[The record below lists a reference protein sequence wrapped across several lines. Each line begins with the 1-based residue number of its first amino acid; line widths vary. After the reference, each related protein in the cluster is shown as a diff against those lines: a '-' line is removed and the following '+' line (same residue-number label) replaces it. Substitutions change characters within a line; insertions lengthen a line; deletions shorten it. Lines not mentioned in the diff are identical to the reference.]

1 MSGRRVARLFPRARA
16 RRAALVGTA
25 LAVALT
31 TAACTGDA
39 EPDPQPDPSPTQGQ
53 GGGADKPRKIVFGAY
68 GSEEEV
74 AAFQSVVD
82 SFNASSTTRQVSL
95 RSWPDH
101 ESALADVLA
110 GDAPDAFLTS
120 RIDLDQLVD
129 AEALQPVSLLLD
141 ERGVDFGD
149 RFSRDAVDAFAMDD
163 ELQCMAYS
171 VSPMVVYYNTDIVD
185 FDRMERRELDVPT
198 PNDDGVR
205 ERWTLAEFGAA
216 ATFAAR
222 RGDRRGVWI
231 DPTLRGLAPFI
242 YSGGGQVFD
251 DDREPTSLA
260 FSDDG
265 TREALEQTLEILRDP
280 TLTPTNA
287 QLARAT
293 PVQLFK
299 RGELAMVAGF
309 RNLVPELREAEDL
322 EFDVMPMP
330 TIEDR
335 ATVGDIAGLCIS
347 AESDHVGDA
356 ADFIV
361 YAVSDDAIAD
371 GRRDGLHRPGQHP
384 GRRLRRLPGPR
395 PGAGQLGR
403 LQLQHP
409 LHGRPALHRPAR
421 RARRRGHA
429 AARPARH
436 RAGDPRPRAGDR
448 GDRHRLA
455 CGALPRG
462 GDRGDRVADRRPLRV
477 AHRVGTWGRSGRSI
491 GPDTDQIV
499 PRYRGT
505 GYSGAASGSTSAPRM
520 APTSAPVTSSACQG
534 RAPYDAS
541 WARTASASPA
551 GSRVSGGV
559 HSSRRR

>member
-25 LAVALT
+25 LVVALT

-39 EPDPQPDPSPTQGQ
+39 EPDPQPAPSTTQSPGD
-53 GGGADKPRKIVFGAY
+53 AAEKPRKIVFGAY

-82 SFNASSTTRQVSL
+82 SFNATSTTRQVSL

-120 RIDLDQLVD
+120 RIDLDQLVEG
-129 AEALQPVSLLLD
+129 EALQPVSLLLD

-171 VSPMVVYYNTDIVD
+171 VSPMVVYYNTDVVD
-185 FDRMERRELDVPT
+185 FERMERRELDVPT

-216 ATFAAR
+216 ATFASR

-231 DPTLRGLAPFI
+231 DPTLQGLAPFI

-260 FSDDG
+260 FADDG

-280 TLTPTNA
+280 TITPTNA

-293 PVQLFK
+293 PEQLFK

-335 ATVGDIAGLCIS
+335 ATVGDISGLCIS
-347 AESDHVGDA
+347 AESDNVGDA
-356 ADFIV
+356 ADFIA
-361 YAVSDDAIAD
+361 YAVSDAAIAT
-371 GRRDGLHRPGQHP
+371 
-384 GRRLRRLPGPR
+384 
-395 PGAGQLGR
+395 
-403 LQLQHP
+403 
-409 LHGRPALHRPAR
+409 
-421 RARRRGHA
+421 
-429 AARPARH
+429 
-436 RAGDPRPRAGDR
+436 
-448 GDRHRLA
+448 
-455 CGALPRG
+455 
-462 GDRGDRVADRRPLRV
+462 VAST
-477 AHRVGTWGRSGRSI
+477 GY
-491 GPDTDQIV
+491 IV
-499 PRYRGT
+499 PANT
-505 GYSGAASGSTSAPRM
+505 QVAASDDFLAPEDEPANSTAFNSSIRYMVVPPFIDQRDELVEAVTPLLERLVTAPGILDLEQVTEEIDIASR
-520 APTSAPVTSSACQG
+520 AVLSPEETESPSEDPSESPTE
-534 RAPYDAS
+534 
-541 WARTASASPA
+541 
-551 GSRVSGGV
+551 
-559 HSSRRR
+559 